1 MLVCEGKEIPRGS
14 LGLVLS
20 QYMEKVPVRVFHS
33 GSPDCHRDPDEGGF
47 QKNWSLIHRGASFFF
62 LMKHQAV
69 VKMLDIVSSHLRSSL
84 FLLLME

>member
-1 MLVCEGKEIPRGS
+1 MVNHGRRETLVLVCEGKEIPRGS

-47 QKNWSLIHRGASFFF
+47 QKNWSLIHRGASFFSYE
-62 LMKHQAV
+62 A
-69 VKMLDIVSSHLRSSL
+69 SGSG
-84 FLLLME
+84 